1 MLQIKHHVPGRVRFQ
16 VDRPRS
22 AVGADGAETA
32 ALGLDGV
39 AAVLRRQPGV
49 RQVRLNPACG
59 SLVLHYDPARTSA
72 EALREAALARPP
84 AVSVNGLAQLV
95 RGWRWLSPAPV
106 LRKPVAG
113 CRLCRL
119 QLRIARWLTRSTL
132 RCWWQE
138 WRRGGDQAKAPHRQ
152 RPLVATV
159 SGGTRRLPAAADP
172 RRLRLSR
179 SAPVRLVL
187 PAPAR
192 HQSRLHE
199 AA

>member
-1 MLQIKHHVPGRVRFQ
+1 MLQIKHQVPGRVRFH
-16 VDRPRS
+16 VEKSRADVGAA
-22 AVGADGAETA
+22 AVG
-32 ALGLDGV
+32 LDDL

-49 RQVRLNPACG
+49 RQVRLNSACG
-59 SLVLHYDPARTSA
+59 SLVLHYDPARTTA
-72 EALREAALARPP
+72 AALREAALARPP
-84 AVSVNGLAQLV
+84 AVGAEGIARLV

-138 WRRGGDQAKAPHRQ
+138 WRRGGDQAKAPRRQ
-152 RPLVATV
+152 RPLVGTV
-159 SGGTRRLPAAADP
+159 SGDTRRLPAAAADP

-192 HQSRLHE
+192 GQSRLHE